1 MKDKYFEPSEIV
13 RGIQQLL
20 VSDKKKIAFLF
31 GAGTSLAKKELNSP
45 YIPAIGKMTDLVLA
59 YLKEDKNDGKKYEEA
74 LAEIYEEMNQQGQPL
89 NIETLL
95 SNIEEKIKV
104 IGKGTLNNLTKED
117 LSIIEDKICEKIQE
131 IVSVHKNISGKENSI
146 IQYDFAKWIC
156 NADRKIGVEI
166 FTTNYDYLFE
176 IGLETNG
183 VPYFDGFTGSYKPF
197 FNADALEDVNYL
209 PKQTKLWKIHGS
221 LGLHKDT
228 SSGRIIRMGS
238 DKDDLLIYPSS
249 LKYNNSKKQPYSAFM
264 DRLNLFL
271 KQDDAVLFVC
281 GYSFCDEHINERIM
295 SALQTNTT
303 AHVFVLNYDIVWNK
317 HENSEDMKL
326 HTFTR
331 NNCLGKLASQNR
343 KISVLATRAAIIGGQ
358 FGEWKIRPDID
369 SNDLLSPS
377 SYFKEDITYETEPET
392 GAQTEIQI
400 KTGKGEFLLPSFVS
414 FVELLKNMIP
424 KNEWE
429 DNGGE

>member
-1 MKDKYFEPSEIV
+1 MAEKYFDPSEMV

-31 GAGTSLAKKELNSP
+31 GAGTSLAKKQKDSP
-45 YIPAIGKMTDLVLA
+45 SIPAIGKMTELVLTR
-59 YLKEDKNDGKKYEEA
+59 LKLDTDNGKKYETA
-74 LAEIYEEMNQQGQPL
+74 LDEIDAELDQQGQSL

-95 SNIEEKIKV
+95 SNVEEKIRI
-104 IGKGTLNNLTKED
+104 IGKGTLNDLTKDEF
-117 LSIIEDKICEKIQE
+117 IAIGEKIRE
-131 IVSVHKNISGKENSI
+131 EIRKIVSVHTGVSGKESAL

-156 NADRKIGVEI
+156 NADRKCAVEI

-176 IGLETNG
+176 IGLEANG

-197 FNADALEDVNYL
+197 FNADALEDIDYL

-221 LGLHKDT
+221 LGLHKDNT
-228 SSGRIIRMGS
+228 SGRIIRMSS

-249 LKYNNSKKQPYSAFM
+249 LKYNDSKKQPYSAFM

-271 KQDDAVLFVC
+271 KQDDSVLFVC
-281 GYSFCDEHINERIM
+281 GYSFGDEHINERIL

-303 AHVFVLNYDIVWNK
+303 AHVFVLNYDVVWNK
-317 HENSEDMKL
+317 DENGKDVSTAVFNVDC
-326 HTFTR
+326 
-331 NNCLGKLASQNR
+331 NLGKLASRNR
-343 KISVLATRAAIIGGQ
+343 KISVLSTRSAIIGGQ
-358 FGEWKIRPDID
+358 YGEWKIRPDID
-369 SNDLLSPS
+369 PNDPLSPA
-377 SYFKEDITYETEPET
+377 SYFKEDIEHEKDPKTGEPT
-392 GAQTEIQI
+392 GKQI
-400 KTGKGEFLLPSFVS
+400 KTCKGELLLPSFVS

-429 DNGGE
+429 GDDSE